1 MKKLKSKIFKA
12 QSKQLLKAVAANC
25 KSNCSASNGSISL
38 LAYMGFEGCRE
49 TAVGIQPSKRIQDLL
64 DGLAQLFFN
73 TCKGVKGCLH
83 SKGGEKISMVLD
95 LLLPFSSSSS
105 SSSAHKDMQSDT
117 TPVEKYTKK
126 QSNKGKINEA
136 EAKAKLQLEVD
147 IAAMKLVTSEDT
159 WLTYALTQVLTNCLT
174 KLFRHVHPSNMAELW
189 VRLIS
194 AGQAVL
200 TGCTLLDSL
209 DDASEHVWSLLE
221 CAAMFIVEFLLFGL
235 GHSKGRGLSNAE
247 VRGSVEKQLINVS
260 MGLCEIGL
268 RNNKSNN
275 CSSSSGRE
283 DLAVWRSAR
292 LTERLRLL
300 LCRLWIHFPRN
311 LTLLN
316 RVSTV
321 LAGAIPAV
329 WPTPA
334 APLLASELF
343 PALPVDISRKYLV
356 LPMLSAIVAMI
367 KNTSTSPKVSIP
379 VTCTLTHTMTWIVIC
394 ILIHAIIHVLD
405 LTPLPVSMNFDR
417 HFASRFLTCAQ
428 SSLSPLLLDFLFP
441 LINCLL
447 NPSDS
452 FSAFSSL
459 LLSQTLSIKS
469 AAAAAAAAAEGEEEG
484 VAPVEDAVSKERN
497 LWLSVLLEILI
508 KLCDI
513 RDNDTCLEPEIN
525 FAAATEQSYKK
536 KGNGLRRLK
545 GPDVGTEEWGNLSD
559 DLGNGSGSGSEE
571 DVYSSSDESLPGNR
585 TLSSAM

>member
-38 LAYMGFEGCRE
+38 LAYTGFEGCRE

-64 DGLAQLFFN
+64 DGLAQLFYN

-105 SSSAHKDMQSDT
+105 SQKDMQSDT

-126 QSNKGKINEA
+126 QSNKGKNNEA

-147 IAAMKLVTSEDT
+147 IAALKLVTSEDT

-200 TGCTLLDSL
+200 SGCTLLNSL
-209 DDASEHVWSLLE
+209 EEASEHVCSLLE

-260 MGLCEIGL
+260 LGLCEIGL
-268 RNNKSNN
+268 R
-275 CSSSSGRE
+275 SSSSGRE

-292 LTERLRLL
+292 LIERLRLL

-367 KNTSTSPKVSIP
+367 KNTSSSSKVSL
-379 VTCTLTHTMTWIVIC
+379 TLTC
-394 ILIHAIIHVLD
+394 ILIHTVIH
-405 LTPLPVSMNFDR
+405 T
-417 HFASRFLTCAQ
+417 LTCTSIHTLA
-428 SSLSPLLLDFLFP
+428 SALDSALL
-441 LINCLL
+441 
-447 NPSDS
+447 
-452 FSAFSSL
+452 
-459 LLSQTLSIKS
+459 
-469 AAAAAAAAAEGEEEG
+469 
-484 VAPVEDAVSKERN
+484 
-497 LWLSVLLEILI
+497 
-508 KLCDI
+508 
-513 RDNDTCLEPEIN
+513 
-525 FAAATEQSYKK
+525 
-536 KGNGLRRLK
+536 
-545 GPDVGTEEWGNLSD
+545 
-559 DLGNGSGSGSEE
+559 
-571 DVYSSSDESLPGNR
+571 
-585 TLSSAM
+585 

>member
-25 KSNCSASNGSISL
+25 KSNSSASNGSISL
-38 LAYMGFEGCRE
+38 LAYTGFEGCRE
-49 TAVGIQPSKRIQDLL
+49 TASGIQPSKRIQDLL
-64 DGLAQLFFN
+64 DGLAQLFYN

-105 SSSAHKDMQSDT
+105 SSAQNSVQSDT
-117 TPVEKYTKK
+117 TPIEKYTKK
-126 QSNKGKINEA
+126 QSNKGKNSEA
-136 EAKAKLQLEVD
+136 EAKSKLQLEIEV
-147 IAAMKLVTSEDT
+147 AALKLVTLEDT
-159 WLTYALTQVLTNCLT
+159 WLTYALTQVLTSCLT

-209 DDASEHVWSLLE
+209 EEASEHVCSLLE

-235 GHSKGRGLSNAE
+235 EHSKGRGLSNAE

-260 MGLCEIGL
+260 LGLCEIGL
-268 RNNKSNN
+268 RNNKN
-275 CSSSSGRE
+275 SSSSGSCR
-283 DLAVWRSAR
+283 DDFAVWRSAR

-367 KNTSTSPKVSIP
+367 KNTSNPPKVP
-379 VTCTLTHTMTWIVIC
+379 HTLTLTPIRIRIHT
-394 ILIHAIIHVLD
+394 LIHLHPCPGLHPYLYAG
-405 LTPLPVSMNFDR
+405 PY
-417 HFASRFLTCAQ
+417 
-428 SSLSPLLLDFLFP
+428 SLF
-441 LINCLL
+441 
-447 NPSDS
+447 S
-452 FSAFSSL
+452 FN
-459 LLSQTLSIKS
+459 TL
-469 AAAAAAAAAEGEEEG
+469 
-484 VAPVEDAVSKERN
+484 
-497 LWLSVLLEILI
+497 
-508 KLCDI
+508 
-513 RDNDTCLEPEIN
+513 
-525 FAAATEQSYKK
+525 
-536 KGNGLRRLK
+536 
-545 GPDVGTEEWGNLSD
+545 
-559 DLGNGSGSGSEE
+559 
-571 DVYSSSDESLPGNR
+571 
-585 TLSSAM
+585 

>member
-1 MKKLKSKIFKA
+1 MSFSRHDCIGFVREYSAKAFSLLMKKLKSKIFKA

-25 KSNCSASNGSISL
+25 KSNCSTFNGSISL
-38 LAYMGFEGCRE
+38 LAYTGFEGCRE

-64 DGLAQLFFN
+64 DGLAQLFYN

-105 SSSAHKDMQSDT
+105 SAHKDMQSDT

-126 QSNKGKINEA
+126 QSNKGQNNEA

-147 IAAMKLVTSEDT
+147 TAALKLVTSEDT
-159 WLTYALTQVLTNCLT
+159 WITYALTQVLTNCLT

-194 AGQAVL
+194 AGQAIL

-209 DDASEHVWSLLE
+209 HEASEHVCSLLE

-260 MGLCEIGL
+260 LGLCEIGL
-268 RNNKSNN
+268 RNNNN
-275 CSSSSGRE
+275 SSSSSGCE

-292 LTERLRLL
+292 LIERLRLL

-367 KNTSTSPKVSIP
+367 KNTSTSSKVSL
-379 VTCTLTHTMTWIVIC
+379 TLTFIFIHTLAC
-394 ILIHAIIHVLD
+394 ALI
-405 LTPLPVSMNFDR
+405 
-417 HFASRFLTCAQ
+417 
-428 SSLSPLLLDFLFP
+428 
-441 LINCLL
+441 
-447 NPSDS
+447 
-452 FSAFSSL
+452 
-459 LLSQTLSIKS
+459 
-469 AAAAAAAAAEGEEEG
+469 
-484 VAPVEDAVSKERN
+484 
-497 LWLSVLLEILI
+497 
-508 KLCDI
+508 
-513 RDNDTCLEPEIN
+513 
-525 FAAATEQSYKK
+525 
-536 KGNGLRRLK
+536 
-545 GPDVGTEEWGNLSD
+545 
-559 DLGNGSGSGSEE
+559 
-571 DVYSSSDESLPGNR
+571 R
-585 TLSSAM
+585 TLTNPL